1 MGQVSYCKDNVRYS
15 KHQIWHI
22 YIYFNG
28 RHIFVIK
35 RNVIEIEL
43 IISICQYIKVIDYYM
58 YINQPNSRY
67 KNIVIYNKGISF
79 TNNDQ
84 VFGRVDAIT
93 VDTTLGCNEPEPYSA
108 GSFITLVKDG
118 MLLLALHQHLNLN
131 VTSHSRVNMFQIL
144 IWFAD
149 FVLHWFFIRPLHFI
163 TQNQRDWLL
172 ICMLFT
178 KVYLQAVWPSTGTYY
193 CN

>member
-1 MGQVSYCKDNVRYS
+1 MT
-15 KHQIWHI
+15 
-22 YIYFNG
+22 YIYFND

-144 IWFAD
+144 I
-149 FVLHWFFIRPLHFI
+149 
-163 TQNQRDWLL
+163 
-172 ICMLFT
+172 
-178 KVYLQAVWPSTGTYY
+178 
-193 CN
+193 